1 MVVQGSCQRSKVF
14 SEGPSTSVSAMVR
27 SVLVVVESKYY
38 LQSTL
43 SLFYL
48 HKFEMFAG
56 RTEHDVSTSPVGSQ
70 LSPGMLESHSQRL
83 QMGGGTGL

>member
-1 MVVQGSCQRSKVF
+1 
-14 SEGPSTSVSAMVR
+14 MVR
-27 SVLVVVESKYY
+27 SVLVVVVESKYY

-43 SLFYL
+43 SLFYV

-83 QMGGGTGL
+83 QMGGGGGGGGCGG